1 MGKFNAALLWLGAPL
16 ALALTGWLPVWA
28 AAVWV
33 FSPIFALVGA
43 LVALGIGAGA
53 IAWIMDACTGDRAR
67 RGHGANSPAHSVKA
81 PRTAMMAPSAWTL
94 HHPGSP

>member
-16 ALALTGWLPVWA
+16 ALALTGWLPVLA

-33 FSPIFALVGA
+33 FSPIVALA
-43 LVALGIGAGA
+43 ALGIGVGA

-67 RGHGANSPAHSVKA
+67 RGYGANSPANTAKA
-81 PRTAMMAPSAWTL
+81 SRTAMMAPSGWTL

>member
-16 ALALTGWLPVWA
+16 ALALTGWLPVWGA
-28 AAVWV
+28 AIWV
-33 FSPIFALVGA
+33 FAPIFA

-67 RGHGANSPAHSVKA
+67 RGHGANSPANSAKT

>member
-16 ALALTGWLPVWA
+16 ALALAGWLPVWA

-33 FSPIFALVGA
+33 LSPIGA
-43 LVALGIGAGA
+43 LLALGIGAGA
-53 IAWIMDACTGDRAR
+53 IAWIMDACTDDRTR
-67 RGHGANSPAHSVKA
+67 RSQGANSPVNPA
-81 PRTAMMAPSAWTL
+81 RTSRTVMMPPPAWTL

>member
-16 ALALTGWLPVWA
+16 ALALTGWLPVWG

-33 FSPIFALVGA
+33 FSPVIA
-43 LVALGIGAGA
+43 LVALGIGAGT
-53 IAWIMDACTGDRAR
+53 IAWIMDACTGDRGR
-67 RGHGANSPAHSVKA
+67 RGDGANSPANSAKA

>member
-16 ALALTGWLPVWA
+16 ALAITGWLPIWGAV
-28 AAVWV
+28 VWV
-33 FSPIFALVGA
+33 FSPIVALA
-43 LVALGIGAGA
+43 ALGIGAGA

-67 RGHGANSPAHSVKA
+67 RGHGANSPATSAKS
-81 PRTAMMAPSAWTL
+81 PRAAMMAPSGWTL

>member
-16 ALALTGWLPVWA
+16 ALALTGWLPAWA

-33 FSPIFALVGA
+33 FSPIFALV
-43 LVALGIGAGA
+43 ALGIGTGA

-67 RGHGANSPAHSVKA
+67 RGHGANSPANSVKA

>member
-16 ALALTGWLPVWA
+16 ALALAGWLPVWA

-33 FSPIFALVGA
+33 LSPIVALVT
-43 LVALGIGAGA
+43 LGIGAGV
-53 IAWIMDACTGDRAR
+53 IAWIMDSCTDDRAR
-67 RGHGANSPAHSVKA
+67 RSHGANSPTYSAKT
-81 PRTAMMAPSAWTL
+81 PRTVMMPPSVWTL

>member
-16 ALALTGWLPVWA
+16 ALALSGWLPVWA

-33 FSPIFALVGA
+33 LSPVAALVT
-43 LVALGIGAGA
+43 LGIGAGA

-67 RGHGANSPAHSVKA
+67 RSHGGNSPASAKTT
-81 PRTAMMAPSAWTL
+81 RTVMMAPSVWTL